1 MIYLFEEVLNFSDN
15 ETVFWVIFEPRKCPI
30 FPTFVKNGRFEYQSW
45 IFYGSQVTRKTGEI
59 LDSLQI
65 IFFMIEFFVLQHKKE
80 NKLKSVT

>member
-1 MIYLFEEVLNFSDN
+1 MITKQFFEWYLSLVSYFF
-15 ETVFWVIFEPRKCPI
+15 
-30 FPTFVKNGRFEYQSW
+30 NGRFEYQSW